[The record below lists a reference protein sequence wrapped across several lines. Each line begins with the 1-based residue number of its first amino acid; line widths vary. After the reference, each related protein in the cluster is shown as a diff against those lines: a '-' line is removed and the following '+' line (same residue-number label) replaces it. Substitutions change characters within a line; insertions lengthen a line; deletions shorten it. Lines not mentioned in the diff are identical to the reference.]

1 MSRQGAVCRLF
12 FRHLCVVEAWVTS
25 GHKPSS
31 YGVSFPVGH
40 SALHTQRVNIG
51 ETHMDDETWRKL
63 LETAR
68 RGLGSGRSQSWASDS
83 WCAWTTFSS
92 LEHWLTYWACGLPEA
107 DELLATGTAD
117 GGTWTQ
123 SFTYSD
129 LAHLIIPARF
139 YWETSTPDAGF
150 QSGYKSQ
157 AIEKLSQE
165 LSRLEIPHRLSER
178 VLEIKLY

>member
-1 MSRQGAVCRLF
+1 
-12 FRHLCVVEAWVTS
+12 
-25 GHKPSS
+25 
-31 YGVSFPVGH
+31 
-40 SALHTQRVNIG
+40 VNI
-51 ETHMDDETWRKL
+51 EEAHMDDETWRKL

-68 RGLGSGRSQSWASDS
+68 RVLGRGLSQSWASDS

-92 LEHWLTYWACGLPEA
+92 LEHWLTYWTCGLPEA
-107 DELLATGTAD
+107 DELLATGKAD

-123 SFTYSD
+123 PFAYSD

-139 YWETSTPDAGF
+139 YWETSTPEAGF
-150 QSGYKSQ
+150 QSGYKPQ
-157 AIEKLSQE
+157 DIMKLSGE